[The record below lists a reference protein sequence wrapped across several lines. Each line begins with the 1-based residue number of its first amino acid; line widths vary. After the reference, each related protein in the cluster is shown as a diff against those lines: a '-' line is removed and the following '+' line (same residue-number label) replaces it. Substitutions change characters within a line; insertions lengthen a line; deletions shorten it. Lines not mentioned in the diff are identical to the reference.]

1 MVSMASAREQIV
13 QRYDIGE
20 NTAVFILFQA
30 EGCDQSVVDRIFR
43 RNHFSDP
50 FWSAEQYPIVVLVN
64 SEVVACKFDLAHIDH
79 IIIPYPEVP
88 KNYKNDPAVPLTFR
102 FHSYPLVKDRHA

>member
-1 MVSMASAREQIV
+1 MVSMSSVREQIV

-30 EGCDQSVVDRIFR
+30 KGCDQSVADRIFR

-79 IIIPYPEVP
+79 IIIALDEQINLHSLLIVLSFRPCRRRSNHTGYP
-88 KNYKNDPAVPLTFR
+88 
-102 FHSYPLVKDRHA
+102 

>member
-1 MVSMASAREQIV
+1 MVSMSSVREQIV

-30 EGCDQSVVDRIFR
+30 EGCDQSVADRIFR

-79 IIIPYPEVP
+79 IRIKQRSIGQFSPF
-88 KNYKNDPAVPLTFR
+88 AAALM
-102 FHSYPLVKDRHA
+102 